1 MKNVNQLQQRE
12 EYYGKGARRYGCRY
26 KNFHWASVEI
36 LFNLIYTYDLTATH
50 LARQLSAHELSL
62 SAFNVLMILNRSEGK
77 GHALRELSDL
87 LLVTRANVTGLVDCL
102 VERKLVERFE
112 DKQDRRIRIA
122 RITTRGEK
130 LLETILPDYYSMV
143 REIARGLN
151 KDEKIALN
159 KLLTKMRE
167 SVQLAQRKTSATNE

>member
-1 MKNVNQLQQRE
+1 MKNVNQVHNRE
-12 EYYGKGARRYGCRY
+12 EYYGEGARRYGRRY
-26 KNFHWASVEI
+26 KNFHWTSVEI
-36 LFNLIYTYDLTATH
+36 LFNLIYTYDVTATH
-50 LARQLSAHELSL
+50 LARRLSTHELSL

-77 GHALRELSDL
+77 GCALRELSDL

-112 DKQDRRIRIA
+112 DKRDRRIRIA
-122 RITTRGEK
+122 RITDRGEK

-143 REIARGLN
+143 RELARGLN
-151 KDEKIALN
+151 KDEKAALS

>member
-1 MKNVNQLQQRE
+1 
-12 EYYGKGARRYGCRY
+12 
-26 KNFHWASVEI
+26 
-36 LFNLIYTYDLTATH
+36 
-50 LARQLSAHELSL
+50 
-62 SAFNVLMILNRSEGK
+62 MILNRSEGK
-77 GHALRELSDL
+77 GRALRELSDL

-102 VERKLVERFE
+102 VKRKLVERFE
-112 DKQDRRIRIA
+112 DKQDCRIRIA

-130 LLETILPDYYSMV
+130 LLETILPDYYRMV

-167 SVQLAQRKTSATNE
+167 SVQVAQRKTSTTNE